1 MLTRAE
7 QIFSARVGLLLLLI
21 IVPAVA
27 QQPDQKIAKST
38 KKAAVLSK
46 EAEELRLSA
55 VSQLH
60 SLVQTANEIDS
71 ITERVRVM
79 AEIGDAFWP
88 IDPEYARTMLVR
100 SFKEIDRLSDGS
112 ENDPEILA
120 SQKRALRRVVLSR
133 IAKREPPLANQL
145 LQDSAN
151 EPLTADEKAMQQQ
164 GIATPNADAMLS
176 IAENLLAR
184 DPKRA
189 AMTAGYTLQDGLSQ
203 RLRLFLMGLL
213 SKDSAV
219 ADSLVRTA
227 ISQASAQHPARLFDV
242 MILWDYVYQ
251 PQDFYFNGLLFV
263 RGFAPR
269 QGTPQDLKRF
279 VLAFAVTAIVENLQ
293 LIPTNAASPQ
303 DRNAAQMQL
312 GALHSVIKQLLPSM
326 QVDWPRGTA
335 DLQQAI
341 VRVEQE
347 LKNIGQPAP
356 TRPPFPDP
364 ESSKSAVDD
373 LLEKA
378 AAASQGDGRDDLYLA
393 AAFRLFQT
401 RHFEQGKE
409 IAAKI
414 DNQEQ
419 RAMILEPLNF
429 RLIGDLIEKNRL
441 QESLNVANELKTPE
455 LRIASLARVGRAL
468 IESGDSQ
475 SGLQTLDAAQSAS
488 SRADPSVE
496 VSAATMRIAAAFG
509 KSNPI
514 RSSEAMNLAIQIL
527 NKAKQDE
534 TAWAIMSPAAYDDA
548 LSLSWKNAPGG
559 GIRSIEATF
568 PRNGDFTELLSK
580 LEFNEAISIAKSVNK
595 KALSLLAQA
604 IVCRTAIEATTE
616 IKTRASSSN

>member
-1 MLTRAE
+1 M
-7 QIFSARVGLLLLLI
+7 FSARVGLLILLI
-21 IVPAVA
+21 TFAAVA
-27 QQPDQKIAKST
+27 QQPVQKTTKST

-46 EAEELRLSA
+46 EVEELRLSA

-60 SLVQTANEIDS
+60 SLVQAANEIDD
-71 ITERVRVM
+71 IPERVRVM
-79 AEIGDAFWP
+79 AEIGDAFWSV
-88 IDPEYARTMLVR
+88 DPEYARTILVR
-100 SFKEIDRLSDGS
+100 SFKEIDKLSSGS
-112 ENDPEILA
+112 ENDPERLA
-120 SQKRALRRVVLSR
+120 SQKRTLRRLVLSR
-133 IAKREPPLANQL
+133 IAKHEPSVANQL
-145 LQDSAN
+145 LHDSAN
-151 EPLTADEKAMQQQ
+151 EPLTADEKAMHQQ
-164 GIATPNADAMLS
+164 GVATPNADALLS
-176 IAENLLAR
+176 IAENLLAT

-189 AMTAGYTLQDGLSQ
+189 AMIAGYSLRDGLSQ

-227 ISQASAQHPARLFDV
+227 INQASAQHPARLFDV
-242 MILWDYVYQ
+242 MILWDYAYQ
-251 PQDFYFNGLLFV
+251 PQDFYFNGILLT
-263 RGFAPR
+263 RGWAPR
-269 QGTPQDLKRF
+269 QGTPQDLKRS

-293 LIPTNAASPQ
+293 LIPTSAESPQ

-312 GALHSVIKQLLPSM
+312 GALHSVIQQLLPSM
-326 QVDWPRGTA
+326 QVDWPRGTG

-347 LKNIGQPAP
+347 LKNTGQTAP

-364 ESSKSAVDD
+364 ESSKSAIDD

-401 RHFEQGKE
+401 RGFERGKE

-414 DNQEQ
+414 DDQKR

-429 RLIGDLIEKNRL
+429 LLIGDLIEKNRL
-441 QESLNVANELKTPE
+441 QETLSVANELKTPE
-455 LRIASLARVGRAL
+455 LRIAALARVGRAF

-475 SGLQTLDAAQSAS
+475 TGLQTLDSAQSAAS
-488 SRADPSVE
+488 KADPTIE
-496 VSAATMRIAAAFG
+496 VSAATMRIAAAFA

-514 RSSEAMNLAIQIL
+514 RAAEALNLAIQIL
-527 NKAKQDE
+527 NKAKQDD
-534 TAWAIMSPAAYDDA
+534 TAWGIMVPAPYDDA
-548 LSLSWKNAPGG
+548 LSISWKNGLAG
-559 GIRSIEATF
+559 GIRSIKVTF

-595 KALSLLAQA
+595 KALSLMAQA
-604 IVCRTAIEATTE
+604 AVCRTVIEATE
-616 IKTRASSSN
+616 AKTSASSSN

>member
-1 MLTRAE
+1 LDHRLT
-7 QIFSARVGLLLLLI
+7 RVGLLISLI
-21 IVPAVA
+21 IIPAVA
-27 QQPDQKIAKST
+27 QQPVQKVAKST

-60 SLVQTANEIDS
+60 SLAQTANEIDN
-71 ITERVRVM
+71 IPERVRVM

-100 SFKEIDRLSDGS
+100 SFKEIDKLAGGS
-112 ENDPEILA
+112 ENDPERLA

-133 IAKREPPLANQL
+133 IAKHEPPLANQL
-145 LQDSAN
+145 LKDSAN

-164 GIATPNADAMLS
+164 GIATPNADALLS
-176 IAENLLAR
+176 IAENLVAT

-189 AMTAGYTLQDGLSQ
+189 ALTAGYSLQDGLSQ
-203 RLRLFLMGLL
+203 RLRLFLMRLL
-213 SKDSAV
+213 SKDSAA
-219 ADSLVRTA
+219 ADALVRSA

-242 MILWDYVYQ
+242 MILWDYAYQ
-251 PQDFYFNGLLFV
+251 PSDFYFNGILLI
-263 RGFAPR
+263 RGTAPR
-269 QGTPQDLKRF
+269 QGTPQDIKRSI
-279 VLAFAVTAIVENLQ
+279 LAFAVTAIVENLQ
-293 LIPTNAASPQ
+293 LIPTNAESPQ
-303 DRNAAQMQL
+303 DRNAVQMQL
-312 GALHSVIKQLLPSM
+312 GALHSVIQQLLPSM

-347 LKNIGQPAP
+347 LKNIGQAAP

-364 ESSKSAVDD
+364 ESSKSAIDD

-378 AAASQGDGRDDLYLA
+378 AAASQGDARDDLYLA

-401 RHFEQGKE
+401 RAFERGKE

-414 DNQEQ
+414 DNQER

-441 QESLNVANELKTPE
+441 QETLNVANELKTPE
-455 LRIASLARVGRAL
+455 LRIASLARVGRAV

-475 SGLQTLDAAQSAS
+475 TGLQTLDAAQSAAS
-488 SRADPSVE
+488 KADPSVE
-496 VSAATMRIAAAFG
+496 VAAATMRIAAAFA
-509 KSNPI
+509 KNNPI
-514 RSSEAMNLAIQIL
+514 RSAEAMNLAIQIL
-527 NKAKQDE
+527 NKAKQDDA
-534 TAWAIMSPAAYDDA
+534 AWGIMVPAPYDDA
-548 LSLSWKNAPGG
+548 LSISWKNAPDGG
-559 GIRSIEATF
+559 MRSIKATF

-595 KALSLLAQA
+595 KVLSLMAQA
-604 IVCRTAIEATTE
+604 AVCRTAIEATE
-616 IKTRASSSN
+616 VKTSASSSN

>member
-1 MLTRAE
+1 M
-7 QIFSARVGLLLLLI
+7 FSARVGLLILLVMI
-21 IVPAVA
+21 PVVA
-27 QQPDQKIAKST
+27 QQPEQKTVKPT

-46 EAEELRLSA
+46 EVEELRLSA

-60 SLVQTANEIDS
+60 SLAQTANEIDNV
-71 ITERVRVM
+71 TERVRVL
-79 AEIGDAFWP
+79 AEIGDAFWSV
-88 IDPEYARTMLVR
+88 DPEYARTMLVR
-100 SFKEIDRLSDGS
+100 SFKEIDKLSGGS
-112 ENDPEILA
+112 ENDPERLA

-133 IAKREPPLANQL
+133 IAKHEPPLADQL
-145 LQDSAN
+145 LHDSAN

-164 GIATPNADAMLS
+164 GVATPNADALLS
-176 IAENLLAR
+176 IAENLLAT

-203 RLRLFLMGLL
+203 RLRLFLMRLL

-219 ADSLVRTA
+219 ADSLVRMA
-227 ISQASAQHPARLFDV
+227 IGQASAQHPARLFDV
-242 MILWDYVYQ
+242 MILWDYAYQ
-251 PQDFYFNGLLFV
+251 PQDFYFNGILLT
-263 RGFAPR
+263 RGWAPR
-269 QGTPQDLKRF
+269 QGTPQDLKRS

-293 LIPTNAASPQ
+293 LIPTNAESPQ

-312 GALHSVIKQLLPSM
+312 GALHSVIQQLLPSM

-347 LKNIGQPAP
+347 LKNIGQTAP

-364 ESSKSAVDD
+364 DSSKSAIDD

-378 AAASQGDGRDDLYLA
+378 AAASQGDARDDLYLA

-401 RHFEQGKE
+401 RGFERGKE

-414 DNQEQ
+414 DNQDR

-441 QESLNVANELKTPE
+441 QETLNVARELKTPE
-455 LRIASLARVGRAL
+455 LRIASLARIGRAF

-475 SGLQTLDAAQSAS
+475 SGLQALDAAQSAAS
-488 SRADPSVE
+488 KADASIE
-496 VSAATMRIAAAFG
+496 VSAATMRIAAAFA

-514 RSSEAMNLAIQIL
+514 RSAEAMNLAIQIL
-527 NKAKQDE
+527 NKAKQDD
-534 TAWAIMSPAAYDDA
+534 TAWGIMSPAAYDDA
-548 LSLSWKNAPGG
+548 LSLTWKNAPGG
-559 GIRSIEATF
+559 GIRSVKAAF

-580 LEFNEAISIAKSVNK
+580 LEFNEAISIAKSVNQ
-595 KALSLLAQA
+595 KALSLMAQA
-604 IVCRTAIEATTE
+604 AVCRTAIEATE
-616 IKTRASSSN
+616 VKTSASSSN